1 MKKQIRLYNL
11 FFVPWAIWYLPLLPY
26 FLVYGCLLVLA
37 TLAANFVYDSLVLC
51 LSMKWLRLQGKA
63 RLWKKSILKIYGIGY
78 ASDVAG
84 TMLMVGI
91 QRLCSEILKFR
102 YWESPVASILLVLPG
117 IALAG
122 VLIYFLNRRFS
133 FTKCDLDPAQVHKLS
148 LSLAVFTAPYLLL
161 YGS

>member
-1 MKKQIRLYNL
+1 MKKQVRLYNL

-26 FLVYGCLLVLA
+26 FLVYATLLVLA
-37 TLAANFVYDSLVLC
+37 TLAANFAFDSLVLF
-51 LSMKWLRLQGKA
+51 LSLCWLHLQDKTQ
-63 RLWKKSILKIYGIGY
+63 LWKKSILKIYGIGY

-84 TMLMVGI
+84 TTLMVVL
-91 QRLCSEILKFR
+91 QRLCRTFQFR